1 MAPLKLTLW
10 IFPIDIDT
18 IETIIKD
25 QPRSRLGKSVTSS
38 IRACSLGE
46 IGRQGPTSDGEKDLE
61 LAVLLFE
68 EEQLFDA
75 AIYVVSG
82 FIPGITRIVFVDI
95 REWISQKH
103 FSRIGSDIGE
113 GVENMSQF
121 VRGKVESMVVALIDC
136 PIDKVCDRLVT
147 ALHVDLTRILGSREV
162 VNENQMFSVFRE

>member
-1 MAPLKLTLW
+1 MKGKL
-10 IFPIDIDT
+10 T

-61 LAVLLFE
+61 LAVLLLE

-95 REWISQKH
+95 REWISQKPVAMISRAVTEKVCFDEYSH

-136 PIDKVCDRLVT
+136 LVDCQLGPVGFVRKTREILTQLTKYAIDL
-147 ALHVDLTRILGSREV
+147 
-162 VNENQMFSVFRE
+162 